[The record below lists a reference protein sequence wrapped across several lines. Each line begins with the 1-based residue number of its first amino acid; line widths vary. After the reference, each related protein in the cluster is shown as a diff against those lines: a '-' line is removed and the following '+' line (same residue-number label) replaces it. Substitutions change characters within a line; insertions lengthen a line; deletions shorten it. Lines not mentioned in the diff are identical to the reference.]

1 MYLLQGSV
9 SVEGSIAYTSQQAW
23 IFYGTVQDNILMG
36 NPLDTSRYNRVLSSC
51 SLQADLDILPHGDQT
66 LLGDQGLNLSAGQ
79 RQKVSLARAI
89 YSNKDLYL
97 LDDPLSAV
105 DTHTGK
111 HIFEKCI
118 KKELHGKTVILVT
131 NQVQYMEFCDEVLV
145 MNDGTIMEAG
155 SHLDLMRVEGVY
167 AELVTKHLTE
177 QSVPR
182 IKEKKK
188 VDGQMNE
195 GTSPVFNMSDKN
207 TDAPSSDC
215 KPADQ
220 LTDEEDSR
228 KNSVIRR
235 TFTTFGQYCNAGGG
249 FCVSLFLLLVF
260 IVLITNTVLSY
271 SWLSYWLQQGHGTAN
286 VTSSERGNVSLNT
299 DLPFYQLM
307 FGVSIVVLMMVCI
320 IKCFCYIKV
329 TLHASTTLHN
339 SLLNKIIACPMS
351 FFESTPTGQI
361 LKCFSRYQEEID
373 TVVPHHLNVLLT
385 FFLIVVS
392 ICVINTIIF
401 PIMLL
406 PIFILVTVFTLL
418 MRTFLRNISE
428 LKQTESISRSQC
440 VSLWTSIAQGLS
452 TVHAYD
458 KTHHYTQLF
467 KTLCDINANHFML
480 FNSAMRWL
488 CFLADSLSAAMTL
501 PVALLVIFTSNDVCS
516 PPMKALALSYIIQL
530 RTNSQYLIQS
540 LMEVETRFI
549 SMERLLEYITG
560 CESEGSGKL
569 QVDRVLEDWPQLGAI
584 TFLDYRMRYR
594 EDSPDVLNG
603 LQLHIRAGEKLGIV
617 GRAGSGKS
625 SLAAALFRLV
635 EPTAGSILIDGVD
648 IKTISLSDL
657 RTKLC
662 IIPQDP
668 VLFTGTVR
676 YNLDPL
682 NRCSDEEIWAALEK
696 TYMKDIICSL
706 DRRLN
711 TELTEGGRGTFSVGQ
726 KQLMCLSRV
735 LLQDCKIVIL
745 DEVTA
750 SVDAEMD
757 AQIQITIREAFKSC
771 TVLTIAH
778 RLHTV
783 LQADRVLVLD
793 HGQVVEFDHPDV
805 LKQKPDSLF
814 SFLLTAATL

>member
-1 MYLLQGSV
+1 
-9 SVEGSIAYTSQQAW
+9 
-23 IFYGTVQDNILMG
+23 
-36 NPLDTSRYNRVLSSC
+36 
-51 SLQADLDILPHGDQT
+51 
-66 LLGDQGLNLSAGQ
+66 
-79 RQKVSLARAI
+79 
-89 YSNKDLYL
+89 
-97 LDDPLSAV
+97 
-105 DTHTGK
+105 
-111 HIFEKCI
+111 
-118 KKELHGKTVILVT
+118 
-131 NQVQYMEFCDEVLV
+131 MEFCDEVLV